1 MSQGRNEIPACSYRR
16 MLDLFSI
23 LHAPAQFLV
32 SYGPAPVTD
41 CSLQSDCHH
50 YVVDILAL
58 SGMKVYTSCIETRGP
73 DNFSSSEVR
82 GERSSPGQILRAG
95 VNAEQH
101 MSPSSTPQNNFSLQP
116 PAARHFQLTRHH
128 KLIRCGSAAGQNRPF
143 PYSY

>member
-1 MSQGRNEIPACSYRR
+1 MSLGRNEIPACSYRR

-23 LHAPAQFLV
+23 LHAPAQFIV
-32 SYGPAPVTD
+32 SYGTAPMTD
-41 CSLQSDCHH
+41 CSLQSHCHR
-50 YVVDILAL
+50 YVVDILTL
-58 SGMKVYTSCIETRGP
+58 SGMKVYPSCIETRGP

-82 GERSSPGQILRAG
+82 GERSSPGQILRAD

-101 MSPSSTPQNNFSLQP
+101 MSPSPTPQNNFSLQP

-128 KLIRCGSAAGQNRPF
+128 KLTRYGSAEGHNSLF